1 MQRSALGVG
10 VLLGAA
16 CWAAAQTPDGREVLQ
31 QAQTASRA
39 VKAVRYEA
47 KGQADGWLAQRVPA
61 MEGAVTLVAVPG
73 DPTPKLRIEA
83 QVVPPGRSEP
93 VTLQLTCDGTF
104 VAVAEHG
111 QKVFFRRALPI
122 GDSLL
127 NSAAAILVREFGSE
141 KAFEREVQ
149 ATSLEYVGREAVGD
163 VECDVVRAVLAGD
176 EGEVRWHF
184 GRADHLPRRVQRSVR
199 NGQGVASIT
208 TTITKLAVNPEV
220 GATAFQLERPAGFTG
235 LTPNELLEVG
245 GEAPAWTLPSSAGGS
260 VSLQELRGKVVLL
273 DFWATW
279 CGPCAMAMP
288 IVQKLH
294 DKYKGQPVAVYGVN
308 CLERNPKSDPAGF
321 MKGRGFTYPTL
332 LKADRV
338 AKAYQISAV
347 PSFYL
352 IAPDGRILMAHAG
365 VSQNMQS
372 QLESVIDRA
381 LGKLSR
387 GAITSDNLT
396 PAQPE
401 PGTDAASGR

>member
-16 CWAAAQTPDGREVLQ
+16 CWAAAQTPDVREVLQ
-31 QAQTASRA
+31 QAHAASRA

-47 KGQADGWLAQRVPA
+47 KGQADGWLGQRVPA
-61 MEGAVTLVAVPG
+61 MEGTVTLVAVPG

-83 QVVPPGRSEP
+83 QAVPPGRLEP
-93 VTLQLTCDGTF
+93 VALQLTCDGTF

-111 QKVFFRRALPI
+111 QRVFFRRALPI

-141 KAFEREVQ
+141 KALEREMQ
-149 ATSLEYVGREAVGD
+149 AASLEYAGREVVGD

-176 EGEVRWHF
+176 EGEVRWYF
-184 GRADHLPRRVQRSVR
+184 GCADHLPRRVQRFVR
-199 NGQGVASIT
+199 NGQDVASIT
-208 TTITKLAVNPEV
+208 TTIAKLDVNPDI
-220 GATAFQLERPAGFTG
+220 GTTAFQLERPAGFTG
-235 LTPNELLEVG
+235 LSPNELLEVG
-245 GEAPAWTLPSSAGGS
+245 GEAPAWTLPSSAGGN

-288 IVQKLH
+288 IIQKLH

-321 MKGRGFTYPTL
+321 MRGRGFTYPTL

-338 AKAYQISAV
+338 ARAYQISAV

-365 VSQNMQS
+365 VSQNMQA
-372 QLESVIDRA
+372 QLEAVIDRA
-381 LGKLSR
+381 LAKLSR
-387 GAITSDNLT
+387 REAASDNVST
-396 PAQPE
+396 AQPA
-401 PGTDAASGR
+401 PGTDTAGSR

>member
-16 CWAAAQTPDGREVLQ
+16 CWAAAQTPDVREVLQ
-31 QAQTASRA
+31 QAQAASRA

-61 MEGAVTLVAVPG
+61 MEGAVTLVPVPG

-83 QVVPPGRSEP
+83 QAVPPGRSEP
-93 VTLQLTCDGTF
+93 VPLQLACDGTF

-127 NSAAAILVREFGSE
+127 NTAAAILVREFGSE
-141 KAFEREVQ
+141 KAFEREMQ
-149 ATSLEYVGREAVGD
+149 AASLEYVGREAVGD
-163 VECDVVRAVLAGD
+163 VECDVVRVVLAGD

-184 GRADHLPRRVQRSVR
+184 GCADHLPRRVQRFVR
-199 NGQGVASIT
+199 NGQGVASVT
-208 TTITKLAVNPEV
+208 TTIAKLEVNPEI
-220 GATAFQLERPAGFTG
+220 GATTFHLDRPAGFTG
-235 LTPNELLEVG
+235 LGPNDLLDVG
-245 GEAPAWTLPSSAGGS
+245 GEAPTWTLPTSAGGN
-260 VSLQELRGKVVLL
+260 VSLQELRGRVVLL

-279 CGPCAMAMP
+279 CGPCALAMP

-372 QLESVIDRA
+372 QLEAVIDRA
-381 LGKLSR
+381 LAKLSHR
-387 GAITSDNLT
+387 EVTSDNT
-396 PAQPE
+396 ASNQPTQGAE
-401 PGTDAASGR
+401 TAGSR